1 MTDMPLKRPW
11 SRGASSNRLRRLAL
25 RGAGSLADQRN
36 TAKMMTGRYLVLP
49 LLCLLL
55 LATALAGLAVGAVAV
70 PLEDAAGILL
80 QLPGL
85 NRASDYSS
93 THVAVVQSIRLPRV
107 LMGMLVGASLAM
119 CGAALQGLFRNPLAD
134 PALVGVSSGAALG
147 AVSVIVLSGTVLQGL
162 AQIAGP
168 YLLPLA
174 AFLGG
179 VCVTLLVYRLAHSGG
194 RTAVTTLLLAGIAVG
209 SLSSAGTGL
218 LTYMADDFQLRTL
231 TFWTMGSLG
240 GATWS
245 KLGAAAILMLLALVL
260 IPTQARA
267 LNALLLGESE
277 AMHLGFDLERVKRR
291 LVLLI
296 ALAVGAAVSVSG
308 IIGFVG
314 LVTPH
319 LIRLA
324 VGPDHRLLL
333 PASALL
339 GASLLLLADLF
350 ARTIVAPSELPIGI
364 VTALVGGPFFL
375 WLLVRFRSQRALQ
388 A

>member
-1 MTDMPLKRPW
+1 MNRV
-11 SRGASSNRLRRLAL
+11 ASKVAARLPNRLSQNLASWL
-25 RGAGSLADQRN
+25 PEVLMAFKDKAGPLS
-36 TAKMMTGRYLVLP
+36 GRCLILP
-49 LLCLLL
+49 FLSLLL
-55 LATALAGLAVGAVAV
+55 LASTLAGLATGAVQV
-70 PLEDAAGILL
+70 PLREVAGILL
-80 QLPGL
+80 Q
-85 NRASDYSS
+85 ASGIDQFVEFSH
-93 THVAVVQSIRLPRV
+93 THAAVVQSIRMPRV
-107 LMGMLVGASLAM
+107 LLGILVGASLAM

-147 AVSVIVLSGTVLQGL
+147 AVSAIVLGETVLQGL
-162 AQIAGP
+162 AHLAGP

-174 AFLGG
+174 AFVGG
-179 VCVTLLVYRLAHSGG
+179 ISVTLLVYRLAQSGG

-218 LTYMADDFQLRTL
+218 MTYMADDFQLRTL

-245 KLGAAAILMLLALVL
+245 KLGASAVLMVLAIVL

-277 AMHLGFDLERVKRR
+277 AMHLGYDLERVKRR

-308 IIGFVG
+308 IIGFIG

-319 LIRLA
+319 LVRLV

-339 GASLLLLADLF
+339 GASLLLLADLV
-350 ARTIVAPSELPIGI
+350 ARTVVAPSELPIGI

-375 WLLVRFRSQRALQ
+375 WLLIRFRAQRGLEA
-388 A
+388 

>member
-1 MTDMPLKRPW
+1 MSDIPLKNLLRERACPDNGPRS
-11 SRGASSNRLRRLAL
+11 SRWPMLRLIVDRSSWNLANR
-25 RGAGSLADQRN
+25 
-36 TAKMMTGRYLVLP
+36 RYLVLP

-55 LATALAGLAVGAVAV
+55 LASAISALAIGAVQVAVGDV
-70 PLEDAAGILL
+70 LGILL
-80 QLPGL
+80 QIPGL
-85 NRASDYSS
+85 NGSAEYSS

-107 LMGMLVGASLAM
+107 LMGVLVGASLAM

-147 AVSVIVLSGTVLQGL
+147 AVSVIVLSGSVLQGL
-162 AQIAGP
+162 ARFAGAW
-168 YLLPLA
+168 LLPLA
-174 AFLGG
+174 AFVGG
-179 VCVTLLVYRLAHSGG
+179 VCVTLLVYRLAHRGG

-209 SLSSAGTGL
+209 SLSSAVTGL

-231 TFWTMGSLG
+231 TFWSMGSLG

-245 KLGAAAILMLLALVL
+245 KLGAASILMLLALVL

-277 AMHLGFDLERVKRR
+277 AMHLGFDLERVKRC
-291 LVLLI
+291 LILLI

-339 GASLLLLADLF
+339 GASLLVLADLF

-375 WLLVRFRSQRALQ
+375 WLLVRLRGLST
-388 A
+388 